1 MNTRLE
7 TAVSALKRGEMVILV
22 DSEDRE
28 NEGDLI
34 LAAEFATPEKINFM
48 IRKACGLVC
57 LSLEAEQVDR
67 LGLPLMVPNNES
79 PRKTAFTVSIEA
91 ATGVTTG
98 ISAADRARTIQVASD
113 PSSSRLDLVAPGH
126 IFPLR
131 AAPGGVLERAGHTEG
146 SLELCRLAGLRPA
159 AVICEIINEDGSM
172 ARRPDLE
179 EFSRIH
185 SIPILTIEDLIEH
198 QALNRD
204 WLKESSIAR
213 FPNRFG
219 GAVGHEWKIQCFRN
233 PFTGAEHALMFT
245 DSFLDPMNR
254 APLVRIHSECL
265 TGDALGSLRCD
276 CGNQL
281 SRSLSR
287 IGDSP
292 SGGAVIYLKNHEGR
306 GIGLFNKIEAYALQD
321 SGQDTLDANVTLGFK
336 PDERHYQDAAKIL
349 HKKGVKSI
357 RLLTNNPHKVRELQT
372 FGIQIEDQVGI
383 EGEVNEDNLN
393 YLKTKRER
401 FHHQLGNL

>member
-7 TAVSALKRGEMVILV
+7 AALLALKRGQMVILV

-48 IRKACGLVC
+48 IRNACGLVC
-57 LSLEAEQVDR
+57 LSLEAAQVDR

-79 PRKTAFTVSIEA
+79 PRKTAFTISIEA
-91 ATGVTTG
+91 ATGVSTG
-98 ISAADRARTIQVASD
+98 ISAADRTRTILVASD
-113 PSSSRLDLVAPGH
+113 PSSSRTDIVAPGH
-126 IFPLR
+126 VFPLR

-146 SLELCRLAGLRPA
+146 SIELCKLAGLRPA

-179 EFSRIH
+179 AFSKNH
-185 SIPILTIEDLIEH
+185 SIPILAIEDLIAH
-198 QALNRD
+198 QAQHSD
-204 WLKESSIAR
+204 WLEESAIAR
-213 FPNRFG
+213 FPHRFRG
-219 GAVGHEWKIQCFRN
+219 EAGHEWRIQSFRN
-233 PFTGAEHALMFT
+233 PLSGAEHALICT
-245 DSFLDPMNR
+245 DSFLTRKD
-254 APLVRIHSECL
+254 ATPLVRIHSECL

-281 SRSLSR
+281 MQSLKQ

-292 SGGAVIYLKNHEGR
+292 EGGAVIYLKNQEGR

-321 SGQDTLDANVTLGFK
+321 CGQDTLQANLTLGFK

-349 HKKGVKSI
+349 HKKGIRSI
-357 RLLTNNPHKVRELQT
+357 KLLTNNPHKVTELQS
-372 FGIQIEDQVGI
+372 FGILIEDRVRI
-383 EGEVNEDNLN
+383 EGEVHDENRD
-393 YLKTKRER
+393 YLITKRER